1 MKLQK
6 TSEYLFAES
15 LDIESLAWNT
25 GFYQREPKKIT
36 ASSLFSSFWQM
47 QQKGKN
53 TLRNWCLCIG
63 EQIGDTVAKQSL
75 NERLDEKS
83 VDLCEAVL
91 KKPCPCKWI
100 AQG

>member
-15 LDIESLAWNT
+15 LDIECLAWHT

-36 ASSLFSSFWQM
+36 ASSLFSNFWQM

-53 TLRNWCLCIG
+53 TLRNWCLGIG

-91 KKPCPCKWI
+91 KKPCPCEWM